1 MIQLDCVLLSFVIN
15 ELFAAQLLLVFRDKS
30 SFLLGKG
37 SLGLDKNGKKSDI
50 VHLKLNL
57 LLPW

>member
-37 SLGLDKNGKKSDI
+37 SLGLDKNGKKIRVTSCI
-50 VHLKLNL
+50 LS
-57 LLPW
+57 